1 MTDDEKLDVAAR
13 LLRMQGMLRDVMDAC
28 YQHGELCK
36 SLGEPGLAFASFMVG
51 ESIGAFSKAVVRYT
65 ETALDE

>member
-1 MTDDEKLDVAAR
+1 
-13 LLRMQGMLRDVMDAC
+13 MQGMLRDVMDAC
-28 YQHGELCK
+28 YQHAELCK